1 MNDLTNDGNR
11 ALPRLDD
18 ISKLR
23 NIRPDIRL
31 REPQTRV
38 CLLWPEWPAIDFS
51 RGGRTTIVSQRA
63 GGSYRLTDDAKT
75 YLEQNLNE
83 MFGKRARITSWLV
96 EQRYQGV
103 NDPEIT
109 VEVIQSA
116 KEDEEISIEQ
126 GAFNLLRYL
135 VSYGNIGHAY
145 RLRDDRTLVRKNDA
159 ILAQCGGNIF
169 MFMDYARCLAASEC
183 DDWNDL
189 GVYMDQLQAIG
200 YVRMITVP
208 DELGWSHYSVTF
220 PGHQAAKGNARE
232 FLIPTP
238 SATAIQSR
246 MNTINVD
253 SKEVFVI
260 HGRNETA
267 RAAIFEFL
275 EAAGLIPIEW
285 NTAVKATE
293 SATPYIGQILDAA
306 FDKANAAIALM
317 TPDDNAVLSEWLQ
330 REDDPPQERTI
341 TGQARPNVLFE
352 TGMAMARFQ
361 EKTIIVE
368 VGNPKPFSDIAGRH
382 TVRLADTIH
391 CRETL
396 LQRLETAGCPVDRS
410 LPNWQYA
417 GDFNAAISSASRGQ
431 DEDKFLGLEPTT
443 NGGQDRALDHLND
456 KAKELLIKAAVG
468 EGDDQGFIDDYRY
481 LAGGIPIDRP
491 DSPRAEAEFE
501 EATEQLI
508 EFELATRL
516 VPQHMQD
523 RRGLQLTE
531 RGYKAAEFSILHP
544 RPV

>member
-1 MNDLTNDGNR
+1 MNDLTNDDTR

-18 ISKLR
+18 ISTPG
-23 NIRPDIRL
+23 NIRAATRL
-31 REPQTRV
+31 LEPETRV
-38 CLLWPEWPAIDFS
+38 CVLWPEWPATDLS
-51 RGGRTTIVSQRA
+51 RDGHTRILSHRT
-63 GGSYRLTDDAKT
+63 GGSYRITDDAKL
-75 YLEQNLNE
+75 YLEQHQNE

-103 NDPEIT
+103 DNPEIT
-109 VEVIQSA
+109 VNVIQSV

-126 GAFNLLRYL
+126 GAFHLLRYL
-135 VSYGNIGHAY
+135 VFDGNIGHPY
-145 RLRDDRTLVRKNDA
+145 KLRDDRALARKNEA
-159 ILAQCGGNIF
+159 ILGQHGGNIF
-169 MFMDYARCLAASEC
+169 MFVNYARSLAASEC
-183 DDWNDL
+183 HDWHDL
-189 GVYMDQLQAIG
+189 GVYMDQLQESG
-200 YVRMITVP
+200 YVRMTPIP

-220 PGHQAAKGNARE
+220 LGYQAAKGNASE
-232 FLIPTP
+232 FLL
-238 SATAIQSR
+238 SAPATTGIQSR
-246 MNTINVD
+246 MNAPHLD

-275 EAAGLIPIEW
+275 EAAGLAPIEW

-293 SATPYIGQILDAA
+293 SAAPYIGQILDAA
-306 FDKANAAIALM
+306 FDRANAAIALM
-317 TPDDNAVLSEWLQ
+317 TPDDNALLSEWLQ
-330 REDDPPQERTI
+330 REDDLPDEKTI

-368 VGNPKPFSDIAGRH
+368 VGNPKRFSDIAGRH
-382 TVRLADTIH
+382 TVRLANTVQ

-410 LPNWQYA
+410 RPNWQQA
-417 GDFNAAISSASRGQ
+417 GDFNAAISSASRSQ
-431 DEDKFLGLEPTT
+431 AKDQNLGLEPASS
-443 NGGQDRALDHLND
+443 GGRDLALGHLND
-456 KAKELLIKAAVG
+456 MAKELLIKAAAG
-468 EGDDQGFIDDYRY
+468 DGDDQGFIDDYRY
-481 LAGGIPIDRP
+481 LAGGIPIDRS

-501 EATEQLI
+501 EATEQLV

-516 VPQHMQD
+516 VPRHMQD